1 VVNKSAFICA
11 ICGRI
16 KSNSKI
22 IYLAVY
28 IVSDNIYSPLGSST
42 TENFAQLLAG
52 HSGIKLHH
60 KKEIHPEPFYASLFD
75 DLVPTEEFTRF
86 ELMLVRSI
94 TDALSNAD
102 IDITDPSTGI
112 IISTTKGNISLIEHK
127 HFDEERVPLH
137 ESAKK
142 IAAHFKNPNEPV
154 LVSNACISGLTALI
168 TGKRLLDASIYK
180 NVVVAGADTISSF
193 VFSGFNAFMAISA
206 APCKPYDADRSGVTL
221 GEAAATI
228 ILSTKAKNGAI
239 QLKSGA
245 GSNDANHI
253 SGPSRTGLELSFAIK
268 KAIEQAGLQ
277 SDDIDFI
284 SAHGT
289 ATLYNDEME
298 AKAIHLSQLE
308 QKTVNSLKG
317 YYGHTLGAAGII
329 ESVISMESLRKG
341 TIIPTKGFESH
352 GVSLPLRVTSQAI
365 EASLTHCLKTA
376 SGFGGCN
383 AAVVFSR

>member
-1 VVNKSAFICA
+1 
-11 ICGRI
+11 
-16 KSNSKI
+16 
-22 IYLAVY
+22 
-28 IVSDNIYSPLGSST
+28 
-42 TENFAQLLAG
+42 
-52 HSGIKLHH
+52 
-60 KKEIHPEPFYASLFD
+60 
-75 DLVPTEEFTRF
+75 
-86 ELMLVRSI
+86 M
-94 TDALSNAD
+94 
-102 IDITDPSTGI
+102 
-112 IISTTKGNISLIEHK
+112 
-127 HFDEERVPLH
+127 
-137 ESAKK
+137 
-142 IAAHFKNPNEPV
+142 

-168 TGKRLLDASIYK
+168 TGKRLLDAGIYK
-180 NVVVAGADTISSF
+180 NVVVAGADTISSI

-228 ILSTKAKNGAI
+228 ILSTQKKDGSI
-239 QLKSGA
+239 EFKSGA

-253 SGPSRTGLELSFAIK
+253 SGPSRTGLELSIAIQ
-268 KAIEQAGLQ
+268 KALAQAGLT

-308 QKTVNSLKG
+308 EKPVNSLKG

-329 ESVISMESLRKG
+329 ESVISIESLRTGKLIG
-341 TIIPTKGFESH
+341 TKGYENP
-352 GVSLPLRVTSQAI
+352 GVSLPIRVANRVI
-365 EASLTHCLKTA
+365 EADLNYCLKTA